1 MYQGT
6 TPSYA
11 LEIAGYDLTEAG
23 VYVTLEG
30 ANKQFTLSG
39 DRLTVTYDSEN
50 DKTTIV
56 FSFSQAET
64 FQLPVGTLKCQAR
77 WVDEND
83 QAWATE
89 EASLMVNSVLLKKVI
104 TRAEEED
111 EDADE

>member
-6 TPSYA
+6 TPSYT

-39 DRLTVTYDSEN
+39 DRLTVTYDSTG

-56 FSFSQAET
+56 FSFSQEET
-64 FQLPVGTLKCQAR
+64 FRLPVGTLKCQVR

-83 QAWATE
+83 EAWITE
-89 EASLMVNSVLLKKVI
+89 EASLTVNSPLLKKVI
-104 TRAEEED
+104 KRAEEED

>member
-11 LEIAGYDLTEAG
+11 LEIAGYDLT
-23 VYVTLEG
+23 VEG

-56 FSFSQAET
+56 FSFTQAET

-83 QAWATE
+83 EAWATE